1 MKRFWRWLIISFVIA
16 LTLACLAFLFVNVN
30 RGIVIPQET
39 HVSPVDVVD
48 LHNQEAEIA
57 RQLKSA
63 PWQGLRFL
71 PDEKEWR
78 FYGWTGE
85 TRHVKYNAPFD
96 LIKVYFLDSD
106 GDLVFTWV
114 TTGVEIPGEG
124 YHKAMLSPVVP
135 GQLVAVRLFGKH
147 VGQWGVDW
155 DACGTEYCRLA
166 AVVDTMLI
174 LDDKGTGVSN
184 GFIKYGWEPPTYPL
198 YGFLAW
204 SVEPAAEGSA
214 VVALPAR

>member
-39 HVSPVDVVD
+39 PVSPVDVVD
-48 LHNQEAEIA
+48 LHNQEVAIA

-71 PDEKEWR
+71 PNEKEWR

-85 TRHVKYNAPFD
+85 TRHLKYNAPFD
-96 LIKVYFLDSD
+96 LIKVYYLEAD
-106 GDLVFTWV
+106 GDLIFTWV

-124 YHKAMLSPVVP
+124 YHQAALSPVVP
-135 GQLVAVRLFGKH
+135 DQLVAVRLFGKH

-214 VVALPAR
+214 VVASPAR